1 MTIKVAFVGAGKM
14 VSAIVKS
21 LLRAQTFDAVEIACC
36 SANDGTSE
44 KLSEETGIVR
54 FDSIEGMLES
64 NPDLLALGCKP
75 QQLAQLPLSISE
87 STEGTLILSIMAGIT
102 LERLDSVFP
111 KARNV
116 VRSMP
121 NTPGQ
126 IGAGATGFLFA
137 RNATEEDRKL
147 ILEILS
153 SLGFAR
159 EVGEERDVDRVT
171 AISGSGPAYVF
182 EFACA
187 LEEAGKD
194 IGLEPD
200 LAKELAART
209 VIGAAK
215 LMEQSGLHPEELRN
229 RVTSPNGTTQ
239 AALESFSAD
248 KLREIVRKA
257 AHAARDRSIELSD
270 A

>member
-1 MTIKVAFVGAGKM
+1 MNIRVAFVGAGKM

-21 LLRAQTFDAVEIACC
+21 VLHSEIFGPMEIACC
-36 SANDGTSE
+36 SARDGTSE
-44 KLSEETGIVR
+44 KLSEKTGILR
-54 FDSIEGMLES
+54 FDTIDEMLEAE
-64 NPDLLALGCKP
+64 PDLLVLGCKP
-75 QQLAQLPLSISE
+75 QQLAQLPGSISE
-87 STEGTLILSIMAGIT
+87 STQGTLILSIMAGIT
-102 LERLDSVFP
+102 LDRLSSVFP

-126 IGAGATGFLFA
+126 VGAGATGFLFEKPA
-137 RNATEEDRKL
+137 DDKDLELIRK
-147 ILEILS
+147 ILS
-153 SLGFAR
+153 SLGFVQ
-159 EVGEERDVDRVT
+159 EVREERDIDRVT

-194 IGLEPD
+194 IGLEPE
-200 LAKELAART
+200 LARELAAHT

-215 LMEQSGLHPEELRN
+215 LMEESDLHPEELRN

-248 KLREIVRKA
+248 ELREIVRKA
-257 AHAARDRSIELSD
+257 AHAARDRSIELSN

>member
-1 MTIKVAFVGAGKM
+1 MSIRVAFVGAGKM

-21 LLRAQTFDAVEIACC
+21 LLRSEIFDPKEIACC
-36 SANDGTSE
+36 SAQDGTSE
-44 KLSEETGIVR
+44 KLSEETGILR
-54 FDSIEGMLES
+54 FDTIDEMLDS
-64 NPDLLALGCKP
+64 GTDLLVLGCKP
-75 QQLAQLPLSISE
+75 QQLAQLPGSISE
-87 STEGTLILSIMAGIT
+87 STQGTLILSIMAGIT
-102 LERLDSVFP
+102 LDRLGSVFP
-111 KARNV
+111 NARNV

-137 RNATEEDRKL
+137 KPANDKDLELIRK
-147 ILEILS
+147 ILS
-153 SLGFAR
+153 SLGFVQEVR
-159 EVGEERDVDRVT
+159 EEGDIDRVT

-194 IGLEPD
+194 IGLEPA
-200 LAKELAART
+200 LAKELAFHT

-215 LMEQSGLHPEELRN
+215 LMEESGLHPEELRN

-248 KLREIVRKA
+248 ELREIVRKG

>member
-1 MTIKVAFVGAGKM
+1 MKIKVAFVGAGKM

-21 LLRAQTFDAVEIACC
+21 LLRAKNFEAADIACC

-44 KLSEETGIVR
+44 KLSGETGIIR
-54 FDSIEGMLES
+54 FDSIEEMLAAK
-64 NPDLLALGCKP
+64 PDLLALGCKP
-75 QQLAQLPLSISE
+75 QQLTMLPDSVTK

-102 LERLDSVFP
+102 LDRLNCVFP
-111 KARNV
+111 NARNI

-126 IGAGATGFLFA
+126 VGAGATGFLFA
-137 RNATEEDRKL
+137 RVAGENDRQL
-147 ILEILS
+147 IMGILS

-194 IGLEPD
+194 LGLDPD
-200 LAKELAART
+200 LAKELASHT

-215 LMEQSGLHPEELRN
+215 LMEESGLHPEELRN

-239 AALESFSAD
+239 AALESFSSD
-248 KLREIVRKA
+248 ELREIVQKA
-257 AHAARDRSIELSD
+257 ARAAHDRSIELSD

>member
-1 MTIKVAFVGAGKM
+1 MKIKVAFVGAGKM

-21 LLRAQTFDAVEIACC
+21 LLRGKTFEPLEIACC

-54 FDSIEGMLES
+54 FDSIGTMLETK
-64 NPDLLALGCKP
+64 PDILALGCKP
-75 QQLAQLPLSISE
+75 QQLVQLPESISD

-102 LERLDSVFP
+102 LERLHCVFP
-111 KARNV
+111 RARNV

-126 IGAGATGFLFA
+126 IGAGATGFLFSKKA
-137 RNATEEDRKL
+137 SEEDRQV
-147 ILEILS
+147 IMEILS
-153 SLGFAR
+153 SLGFAK

-187 LEEAGKD
+187 LEEAAKD
-194 IGLEPD
+194 IGLEPG
-200 LAKELAART
+200 LAEELATRT

-215 LMEQSGLHPEELRN
+215 LMEESGLRPEELRN

-248 KLREIVRKA
+248 NLREIVRKA